1 MSNSIDWRIY
11 VASLSDYNN
20 DTLHGVWIDF
30 DACSDVD
37 EVQDAINTMLLASP
51 YAASEFAKQH
61 GLQAEEWAIHDYEGW
76 AGITLSESEGIGN
89 LWETYKHLQ
98 DLEDCETEAF
108 SIYYTNLLNASETDW
123 DTLDNFRAAYQGE
136 FDSDADFAE
145 YLLEETGG
153 LDAIPENLRY
163 YFDYEKYA
171 RDLFI
176 GGDYWT
182 HEGYVFSN
190 Y

>member
-1 MSNSIDWRIY
+1 MSINIDFRIY
-11 VASLSDYNN
+11 VASLTDYNN
-20 DTLHGVWIDF
+20 GILHGTWLAF
-30 DACSDVD
+30 VD
-37 EVQDAINTMLLASP
+37 YTDINEVYEAINLMLEGSP
-51 YAASEFAKQH
+51 TTKKWPDIS
-61 GLQAEEWAIHDYEGW
+61 AEEWAIHDYEGW
-76 AGITLSESEGIGN
+76 AGIEFSENESIKD
-89 LWETYKHLQ
+89 LWEVYENLQ
-98 DLEDCETEAF
+98 GLENNESEAF
-108 SIYYTNLLNASETDW
+108 SIYYGNMSASENIDEN
-123 DTLDNFRAAYQGE
+123 TLDNFRAAYQGE

-171 RDLFI
+171 RDLFM

-182 HEGYVFSN
+182 HEGHVFSN